1 MWLLLLLLLHFHF
14 ACVLKLSMFYFHK
27 ASRATR
33 NDNGSVGKFDG
44 DSGQSRILD
53 RRLTRQ
59 RKIRHASDRELGL
72 RSRSSD
78 ACGSSDPHPT
88 DSTRKSRTPSGTEFE
103 SEHWSLSAVPQ
114 PLPPLPVLVSLTR
127 KSESTGQAGH
137 PGSPD
142 EAIGPSLRR

>member
-1 MWLLLLLLLHFHF
+1 
-14 ACVLKLSMFYFHK
+14 MFNSHK

-33 NDNGSVGKFDG
+33 NDNGSVGKFRG

-59 RKIRHASDRELGL
+59 RKIRYASDRELGL

-78 ACGSSDPHPT
+78 GVGSLDPHPP
-88 DSTRKSRTPSGTEFE
+88 DSTRKSRSPSGTEFE

-114 PLPPLPVLVSLTR
+114 PLPPLPANFSLTR
-127 KSESTGQAGH
+127 RSESTGQAG
-137 PGSPD
+137 PLGSPD
-142 EAIGPSLRR
+142 EAIAPSSRR